1 MGDQP
6 MISLWWSFTLTAI
19 GVTGLILVY
28 RSQSLIGPCI
38 GLAVQ
43 ALWIAY
49 AVSTEQWWFLVSAFT
64 YGGANIYG
72 LTKRRKA
79 ADRCTPST

>member
-1 MGDQP
+1 
-6 MISLWWSFTLTAI
+6 MISLWWSFSLTAI

-28 RSQSLIGPCI
+28 RSQSLVGPVI

-43 ALWIAY
+43 LLWIAY
-49 AVSTEQWWFLVSAFT
+49 AISTRQWWFLVSAFT

-72 LTKRRKA
+72 LSMRRKA
-79 ADRCTPST
+79 ARA